1 MCFSSKNGV
10 IRLSGSLT
18 PDNVITVRQK
28 GEAYIAEHAEKNLTP
43 IRLDL
48 NELKTTS
55 TLSISLLFCW
65 LRSAKKHGV
74 RLHLPE
80 QPIKLKSLADMHNIS
95 SIFNDLQKTDNTK

>member
-1 MCFSSKNGV
+1 M

-28 GEAYIAEHAEKNLTP
+28 GEVYIAEQAKKNLTP

-48 NELKTTS
+48 NELKTNS
-55 TLSISLLFCW
+55 TLSVSLLFCW

-74 RLHLPE
+74 RLHLNK
-80 QPIKLKSLADMHNIS
+80 QPVKLKSLAEMHNIS